1 MNIKKHI
8 LLGLFIAL
16 FLFVPQIKAQ
26 DVHYT
31 QYDIQSLQ
39 QTPANTANFDG
50 NYRFSALYRNQWS
63 TIKVPY
69 NTLGFS
75 FDMLAY
81 ASKKFDSK
89 LGVGLSTAFDQAG
102 DGKYRSLYAQIPIS
116 YTLYLTI
123 KEKSLFK
130 IGGGIYI
137 GLINKSF
144 DISALSFDNQYNG
157 EVFDAS
163 IPINENFGKLNYT
176 NFDLGIG
183 YNLGFRI
190 NNKVELG
197 TSLGIHH
204 LNPIRESYLN
214 NSVNSILQKR
224 YAITGYFTYF
234 INKKWDLRLDYLY
247 QKQNVLHEHLM
258 GTTASYYFKNN
269 DVVKKGIAL
278 GVFYRNKDAVSA
290 VIQYKQN
297 NFKAG
302 ISYDINTSPLQ
313 AATNNYGAVEIGLV
327 YIIKNVEDVNIKNKR
342 KCFVF

>member
-1 MNIKKHI
+1 M
-8 LLGLFIAL
+8 FITK
-16 FLFVPQIKAQ
+16 VKTQ

-39 QTPANTANFDG
+39 QTPAHAANFDG

-116 YTLYLTI
+116 YTFYIPI

-130 IGGGIYI
+130 LGGGVYLGI
-137 GLINKSF
+137 INKSF
-144 DISALSFDNQYNG
+144 DISALNFDNQYNG
-157 EVFDAS
+157 EVFDAT
-163 IPINENFGKLNYT
+163 IPIIESFGNLSYT
-176 NFDLGIG
+176 NLDVGIG

-190 NNKVELG
+190 NNKIEFGTALG
-197 TSLGIHH
+197 VHH
-204 LNPIRESYLN
+204 LNPIKENYIN
-214 NSVNSILQKR
+214 NSITSVLQKR
-224 YAITGYFTYF
+224 YSIPSYFTYY
-234 INKKWDLRLDYLY
+234 INNKWEIKLDYLY
-247 QKQNVLHEHLM
+247 QKQNKLHEHLV
-258 GTTASYYFKNN
+258 GSIASYYFKNN
-269 DVVKKGIAL
+269 EVAKKALCL
-278 GVFYRNKDAVSA
+278 GVYYRAKDAVST

-297 NFKAG
+297 NFRAG
-302 ISYDINTSPLQ
+302 FAYDANISALK
-313 AATNNYGAVEIGLV
+313 AATNSYGAVEIGIV
-327 YIIKNVEDVNIKNKR
+327 YILKKVEQVNIKNKR